1 VDDDITLR
9 FCDGSH
15 QLTKL
20 LLAVD
25 GSKSL
30 VRNIVSKR
38 QCCHLKYSGVTCL
51 MGTST
56 VAQDSRGIF
65 LPSSETTKCHGA
77 FYPTGPTEQCFQF
90 HFPVPEEEALASM
103 GAWGTLTDVVC
114 QEECEK
120 LAVRLKEEGW
130 EDKFVTPLYHVDKA
144 IKIAFSTLEPPLD
157 TFVYGRVVLV
167 GDAAHPPVPYLGQGC
182 QQGLEDAGTLALLL
196 KRVCLLDVDDNEN
209 NDTNGEEKQGAR
221 TLSLA
226 YLDSALK
233 LYNQLRVPRSTDILE
248 RGKTWGK
255 MQQKR
260 ADNTKYNVVKE
271 EKIKRDVFF
280 HETTPVLFNGAKY
293 DYKDE
298 VEQALKEE
306 PLLPVPE
313 EDSSC

>member
-1 VDDDITLR
+1 
-9 FCDGSH
+9 
-15 QLTKL
+15 
-20 LLAVD
+20 
-25 GSKSL
+25 
-30 VRNIVSKR
+30 
-38 QCCHLKYSGVTCL
+38 
-51 MGTST
+51 
-56 VAQDSRGIF
+56 
-65 LPSSETTKCHGA
+65 
-77 FYPTGPTEQCFQF
+77 
-90 HFPVPEEEALASM
+90 
-103 GAWGTLTDVVC
+103 
-114 QEECEK
+114 
-120 LAVRLKEEGW
+120 
-130 EDKFVTPLYHVDKA
+130 
-144 IKIAFSTLEPPLD
+144 
-157 TFVYGRVVLV
+157 
-167 GDAAHPPVPYLGQGC
+167 
-182 QQGLEDAGTLALLL
+182 
-196 KRVCLLDVDDNEN
+196 
-209 NDTNGEEKQGAR
+209 
-221 TLSLA
+221 LA